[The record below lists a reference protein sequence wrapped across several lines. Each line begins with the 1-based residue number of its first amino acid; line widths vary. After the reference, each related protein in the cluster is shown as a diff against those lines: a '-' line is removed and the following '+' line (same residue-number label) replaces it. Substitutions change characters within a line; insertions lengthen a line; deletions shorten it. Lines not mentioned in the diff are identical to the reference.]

1 MYFHWN
7 TSLASQLTQQQHEI
21 VAICGRYQRL
31 TTTVVK
37 VEPVEHPKELSEQ
50 VEEELATLPPE
61 EPE

>member
-1 MYFHWN
+1 MAWLGVGTNKELRNQQYPV
-7 TSLASQLTQQQHEI
+7 SEEALAL
-21 VAICGRYQRL
+21 RL
-31 TTTVVK
+31 TTTVFK